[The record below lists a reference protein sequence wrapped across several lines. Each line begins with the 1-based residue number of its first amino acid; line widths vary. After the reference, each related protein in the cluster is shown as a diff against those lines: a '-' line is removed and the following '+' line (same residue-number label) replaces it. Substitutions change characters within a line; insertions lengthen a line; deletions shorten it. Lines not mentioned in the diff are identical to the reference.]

1 MDDVESSA
9 EHDNV
14 GVVVG
19 QTKDPKS
26 DDIPPLGEL
35 AHRTRVSIVT
45 IKAGVVYVSVVQI
58 LKLLIEV

>member
-19 QTKDPKS
+19 KTKDPKS
-26 DDIPPLGEL
+26 DDVPPLGEL
-35 AHRTRVSIVT
+35 AHRMRISVVT
-45 IKAGVVYVSVVQI
+45 IKTGVVCVRVVQI
-58 LKLLIEV
+58 YKI